1 LWPVAALDKAVAG
14 WLGTD
19 LLIAGS
25 LAAVVLAY
33 VIRFYAVGHHS
44 VQQGLAR
51 LSPHLQDAAA
61 SLGASRWHTV
71 RQVYAPLLAPSL
83 GSAWVL
89 VWIDCLKELPATL
102 MLRPFDS
109 DTLPVLVF
117 QFISDERA
125 AAAALPSLL
134 LVAVG
139 LVPVWVLG
147 RRG

>member
-1 LWPVAALDKAVAG
+1 
-14 WLGTD
+14 

-25 LAAVVLAY
+25 IAGVVLAY

-51 LSPHLQDAAA
+51 ITPHMQDAAA
-61 SLGASRWHTV
+61 SLGASHWQTAR
-71 RQVYAPLLAPSL
+71 RVYAPLLRPTL

-117 QFISDERA
+117 QYISDERPG
-125 AAAALPSLL
+125 AAALPSLL
-134 LVAVG
+134 LVLVG
-139 LVPVWVLG
+139 LIPVVLLA
-147 RRG
+147 RRR